1 MKEGEDIKE
10 GGCEEG
16 EGVKEGGCEVVR
28 SLHVPGRRLFL
39 PVSVKRRVR

>member
-1 MKEGEDIKE
+1 MRRERV
-10 GGCEEG
+10 CRR

-39 PVSVKRRVR
+39 